1 MMKVETILRI
11 TREHEFGMARNAK
24 ESLCLLISRAVRSG
38 DIDGLAELI
47 GDDEKIIART
57 AINAY
62 QNKNKTHHTEYNEE
76 VA

>member
-47 GDDEKIIART
+47 GDDEKTMSRT

>member
-1 MMKVETILRI
+1 MKIETILRI
-11 TREHEFGMARNAK
+11 TREYEFGMARNPK

-47 GDDEKIIART
+47 GDEEKTAART
-57 AINAY
+57 AISTY
-62 QNKNKTHHTEYNEE
+62 QNKNKANHAEYNEE